1 MKDVSAKWT
10 RADSGQHYVQGRFS
24 SARARGRD
32 PRLVARLLREHGVRP
47 ARGGLLDMPCG
58 TGRLG
63 PVLAATGEPVTS
75 VDVALPMLAALT
87 APPALVGEPRRV
99 LASAERLPFADR
111 SFDVV
116 VCCRL
121 LHHLHAPDDLR
132 AIIRELVRVSSRLV
146 IASFWDAGSLPAWRT
161 RAGLK
166 PSEGPLGRRARPR
179 AEIAR
184 LFREAGAPPAGFA
197 HSFRFLSQQAFV
209 AARREDA
216 TR

>member
-87 APPALVGEPRRV
+87 APPA
-99 LASAERLPFADR
+99 
-111 SFDVV
+111 
-116 VCCRL
+116 
-121 LHHLHAPDDLR
+121 
-132 AIIRELVRVSSRLV
+132 
-146 IASFWDAGSLPAWRT
+146 
-161 RAGLK
+161 
-166 PSEGPLGRRARPR
+166 
-179 AEIAR
+179 
-184 LFREAGAPPAGFA
+184 GFA